1 MTHLNLDYLADKALF
16 GSPYKVEKGV
26 HPYDRQRAIA
36 GLYEYGLLV
45 WQRRGVIW
53 EPAKTAL
60 GYAAILRRS
69 NGLGEGSLYL
79 SPNPNPDAKTPDAW
93 LCRFNAALNH
103 AITYE
108 TPSEIPISR
117 LCICI
122 MAIAKIAES
131 GGNSVSAAEAIQSF
145 DRTGA

>member
-36 GLYEYGLLV
+36 GLYGYGLLM

-69 NGLGEGSLYL
+69 NGLGEGSLRL
-79 SPNPNPDAKTPDAW
+79 PPNPTTVAGPPDVW
-93 LCRFNAALNH
+93 LRRFNAALNH

-108 TPSEIPISR
+108 TPSEIPVSR

-131 GGNSVSAAEAIQSF
+131 GGDSVSAAEAIQSF
-145 DRTGA
+145 DRIGA